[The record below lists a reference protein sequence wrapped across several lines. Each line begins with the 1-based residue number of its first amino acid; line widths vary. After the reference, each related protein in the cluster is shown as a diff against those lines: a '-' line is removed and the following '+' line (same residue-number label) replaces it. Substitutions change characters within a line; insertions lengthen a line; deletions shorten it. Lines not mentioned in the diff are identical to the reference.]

1 MLGNIQ
7 RYSYL
12 PYVQS
17 SFRLIWQEMGLVSNL
32 WFTFLVLKLSVE
44 KSCIKKLCVLT
55 ALKCHRS

>member
-17 SFRLIWQEMGLVSNL
+17 SFRLIWQEMGSVSNL

-44 KSCIKKLCVLT
+44 KSCIKKL
-55 ALKCHRS
+55 